1 MSELHIVA
9 GDFECFSDRVGV
21 AGDDL
26 SRLRLEDA
34 ARDISEGMPG
44 SASASQAVEVGELL
58 GQGVEA
64 MVGELCQLSEDTLE
78 ALRRMRAVEEDVAST
93 FSAVNLSST
102 LAVPHAAASGLFA
115 DVMRRL
121 GGE

>member
-44 SASASQAVEVGELL
+44 SASAPQAVEVGELL

-64 MVGELCQLSEDTLE
+64 MVGELRQLSEDTLE
-78 ALRRMRAVEEDVAST
+78 ALGRMQAVEEDVAST
-93 FSAVNLSST
+93 FSAVNLCST
-102 LAVPHAAASGLFA
+102 LAAPHAAVSGLFA
-115 DVMRRL
+115 DVVRRL